1 MQSFFFLACAWK
13 WNCLERRKKKQG
25 LQKAMFNFVQVTSS
39 FCCSTELVQDVQKSI
54 NLIGST
60 NSCPNKHEQ
69 IITPQSMSRRNGH
82 SSVKEQG
89 PDIMG
94 SKYIFCDD
102 LNSVSMYTVC
112 DTLYSGIWPCHC
124 SCQWYRATYRHRV
137 HPGWGHLIW
146 IKWPFMFEDESVYQS
161 QQLWK
166 EEDEFRFKVKGR
178 KTITV
183 SGPSTV

>member
-1 MQSFFFLACAWK
+1 MRLKMNLSGKENNRGCRK
-13 WNCLERRKKKQG
+13 HCLISYK
-25 LQKAMFNFVQVTSS
+25 LLHLSAAVV
-39 FCCSTELVQDVQKSI
+39 STELVRDVQKSI
-54 NLIGST
+54 NLVVST
-60 NSCPNKHEQ
+60 NSCP
-69 IITPQSMSRRNGH
+69 TSTSRTSGH
-82 SSVKEQG
+82 KQG
-89 PDIMG
+89 PDIM
-94 SKYIFCDD
+94 D
-102 LNSVSMYTVC
+102 SVSMYTVC